1 MIPETYTRNVWS
13 IHNQRRTLLLVLV
26 KRLGGERLV
35 LNLARILYRL
45 QVEDEALIPARG
57 GCLVIFNHV
66 SEITEALVYHVIHRR
81 RPDVCLF
88 SESFP
93 SKIISDLMEVLGQT
107 ESSMRLLISDKRL
120 TPSVNGLLRARQ
132 VLLDGGCVAIAP
144 EGENTWDGRLQ
155 SPLAPGAAWLAL
167 HTAVHIVPII
177 SKGGYDV
184 QPLWHR
190 EKIRLTGRIRIRV
203 GQPMVLCEHPLERV
217 TESQLETATQRLWQA
232 LSNLLSDQF

>member
-1 MIPETYTRNVWS
+1 MIPETYTRKVWS
-13 IHNQRRTLLLVLV
+13 IHNQRRTLLLGLV
-26 KRLGGERLV
+26 KRLGGERLL

-45 QVEDEALIPARG
+45 QVEDEALIPATG
-57 GCLVIFNHV
+57 GCLVAFNHV

-81 RPDVCLF
+81 RPNVCLF
-88 SESFP
+88 SESLAG
-93 SKIISDLMEVLGQT
+93 KVISDLMEALGQA
-107 ESSMRLLISDKRL
+107 ESSKRLLITDNRH

-167 HTAVHIVPII
+167 HTAVPII
-177 SKGGYDV
+177 PIVSMGGYDV
-184 QPLWHR
+184 QPVWHR

-203 GQPMVLCEHPLERV
+203 GQPVRLCEHPLERV
-217 TESQLETATQRLWQA
+217 TEAQLETANQHLWQA
-232 LSNLLSDQF
+232 LSNLLSD